1 MKKDEIT
8 TEELENR
15 TEDVPKI
22 AEMNVLNATI
32 VEMTIATVA
41 IGNVQNATTLILLL
55 EPNATD
61 VESLVDNTRMVEATT
76 GVEDSSVTIEVEDS
90 SATTEEVKIGTE
102 AIGNVQNATT
112 LILHL
117 EPNATDV
124 ENHVDGT
131 RMEEATT
138 EVDDSSVPKEEVRL
152 EIIEVV
158 TKVAGEKYST
168 TTIGNAQN
176 ATTRILL
183 LEPNATDV
191 ESLVDNTRMV
201 EATTG
206 VEDSSVTIEVED
218 SSATT
223 EEVKIGTEAI
233 GNVQNATTLILH
245 LEPNATDV
253 ENHVDGTRM
262 EEATTEV
269 DDSSVPKEEVRL
281 EIIEVVTKVAGEKY
295 STTTIGNAQNATTR
309 ILLLEPNATDV
320 ESHETVE
327 THVGK
332 EGIQT
337 EETHTLLANQ
347 TKGNLAER
355 GSAHLVEM
363 DATVEMSRIMTTET
377 TTMVLGIMNDQHL
390 ENREN
395 RGHLENHVAMDLAMH
410 IIVLQ
415 NH

>member
-76 GVEDSSVTIEVEDS
+76 GVEDSSVTIEVDDS
-90 SATTEEVKIGTE
+90 SATEV
-102 AIGNVQNATT
+102 IGNV
-112 LILHL
+112 
-117 EPNATDV
+117 
-124 ENHVDGT
+124 
-131 RMEEATT
+131 
-138 EVDDSSVPKEEVRL
+138 
-152 EIIEVV
+152 
-158 TKVAGEKYST
+158 
-168 TTIGNAQN
+168 QN

-191 ESLVDNTRMV
+191 E
-201 EATTG
+201 
-206 VEDSSVTIEVED
+206 
-218 SSATT
+218 
-223 EEVKIGTEAI
+223 
-233 GNVQNATTLILH
+233 
-245 LEPNATDV
+245 
-253 ENHVDGTRM
+253 NHVDGTHM

-269 DDSSVPKEEVRL
+269 DDSSVTKEEVRL
-281 EIIEVVTKVAGEKY
+281 ERIEAVTKVAGEKF
-295 STTTIGNAQNATTR
+295 STTTIGNAQNATTQ

-337 EETHTLLANQ
+337 EDTHTLLANQ
-347 TKGNLAER
+347 TKGHLAER
-355 GSAHLVEM
+355 GSALLVEM
-363 DATVEMSRIMTTET
+363 DATVEMSGIMTTET
-377 TTMVLGIMNDQHL
+377 TTMVLGIMNDHHL

-395 RGHLENHVAMDLAMH
+395 RGHLENHVGMDLAMH

>member
-8 TEELENR
+8 TEGLENR

-41 IGNVQNATTLILLL
+41 TGNVQNATTPILLL

-61 VESLVDNTRMVEATT
+61 VENLVDNTRMVEATT
-76 GVEDSSVTIEVEDS
+76 GVEDSSVTIEVDDSSATTGVEDS
-90 SATTEEVKIGTE
+90 SATTEAVETATE
-102 AIGNVQNATT
+102 AIGNVPNAATP
-112 LILHL
+112 ILLL

-138 EVDDSSVPKEEVRL
+138 EVDDSSVTKEEVRL

-158 TKVAGEKYST
+158 TKVAGEKFSM

-176 ATTRILL
+176 AKT
-183 LEPNATDV
+183 
-191 ESLVDNTRMV
+191 
-201 EATTG
+201 
-206 VEDSSVTIEVED
+206 
-218 SSATT
+218 
-223 EEVKIGTEAI
+223 
-233 GNVQNATTLILH
+233 Q
-245 LEPNATDV
+245 
-253 ENHVDGTRM
+253 
-262 EEATTEV
+262 
-269 DDSSVPKEEVRL
+269 
-281 EIIEVVTKVAGEKY
+281 
-295 STTTIGNAQNATTR
+295 

-332 EGIQT
+332 EGIRT
-337 EETHTLLANQ
+337 EDTHTLLANQ
-347 TKGNLAER
+347 TKGHLAER
-355 GSAHLVEM
+355 VSAHLVEM
-363 DATVEMSRIMTTET
+363 DATVEMSGIMTTET
-377 TTMVLGIMNDQHL
+377 TTMVLGIMNDHHL

-395 RGHLENHVAMDLAMH
+395 RGHLENHVAMDPAMH
-410 IIVLQ
+410 IIVRQ

>member
-22 AEMNVLNATI
+22 AEMNVLKATI

-41 IGNVQNATTLILLL
+41 IGNVQNATI
-55 EPNATD
+55 
-61 VESLVDNTRMVEATT
+61 R
-76 GVEDSSVTIEVEDS
+76 
-90 SATTEEVKIGTE
+90 
-102 AIGNVQNATT
+102 
-112 LILHL
+112 ILHL

-131 RMEEATT
+131 RMEEAMT
-138 EVDDSSVPKEEVRL
+138 EVDDSSVTKEEVRL

-158 TKVAGEKYST
+158 TKVAGEKFST

-176 ATTRILL
+176 ATTL
-183 LEPNATDV
+183 
-191 ESLVDNTRMV
+191 
-201 EATTG
+201 
-206 VEDSSVTIEVED
+206 
-218 SSATT
+218 
-223 EEVKIGTEAI
+223 
-233 GNVQNATTLILH
+233 
-245 LEPNATDV
+245 
-253 ENHVDGTRM
+253 
-262 EEATTEV
+262 
-269 DDSSVPKEEVRL
+269 
-281 EIIEVVTKVAGEKY
+281 
-295 STTTIGNAQNATTR
+295 

-337 EETHTLLANQ
+337 EDTHTLLANQ
-347 TKGNLAER
+347 TKGHLAER

-363 DATVEMSRIMTTET
+363 DATVEMSGIMTTET
-377 TTMVLGIMNDQHL
+377 TTMVLGIMNDHHL

>member
-76 GVEDSSVTIEVEDS
+76 GVEDSSVTIEVDDS
-90 SATTEEVKIGTE
+90 SATEV
-102 AIGNVQNATT
+102 IGNV
-112 LILHL
+112 
-117 EPNATDV
+117 
-124 ENHVDGT
+124 
-131 RMEEATT
+131 
-138 EVDDSSVPKEEVRL
+138 
-152 EIIEVV
+152 
-158 TKVAGEKYST
+158 
-168 TTIGNAQN
+168 QN

-191 ESLVDNTRMV
+191 E
-201 EATTG
+201 
-206 VEDSSVTIEVED
+206 
-218 SSATT
+218 
-223 EEVKIGTEAI
+223 
-233 GNVQNATTLILH
+233 
-245 LEPNATDV
+245 
-253 ENHVDGTRM
+253 NHVDGTHM

-269 DDSSVPKEEVRL
+269 DDSSVTKEEVRL
-281 EIIEVVTKVAGEKY
+281 ERIEAVTKVAGEKF
-295 STTTIGNAQNATTR
+295 STTTIGNAQNATTQ

-337 EETHTLLANQ
+337 EDTHTLLANQ
-347 TKGNLAER
+347 TKGHLEER

-363 DATVEMSRIMTTET
+363 DATVEMSGIMTTET
-377 TTMVLGIMNDQHL
+377 TTMVLGIMNDHHL

-395 RGHLENHVAMDLAMH
+395 RGHLENHVGMDLAMH

>member
-32 VEMTIATVA
+32 VEMTIATVV
-41 IGNVQNATTLILLL
+41 IGNVQNATTQILLL

-90 SATTEEVKIGTE
+90 SATTEEVKIVTE

-124 ENHVDGT
+124 ENHVGGT
-131 RMEEATT
+131 HMEEATT

-176 ATTRILL
+176 ATTL
-183 LEPNATDV
+183 
-191 ESLVDNTRMV
+191 
-201 EATTG
+201 
-206 VEDSSVTIEVED
+206 
-218 SSATT
+218 
-223 EEVKIGTEAI
+223 
-233 GNVQNATTLILH
+233 
-245 LEPNATDV
+245 
-253 ENHVDGTRM
+253 
-262 EEATTEV
+262 
-269 DDSSVPKEEVRL
+269 
-281 EIIEVVTKVAGEKY
+281 
-295 STTTIGNAQNATTR
+295 

-377 TTMVLGIMNDQHL
+377 TTMVLGIMNDHHL

-395 RGHLENHVAMDLAMH
+395 RGHLENHVAMDQAMH

-415 NH
+415 SH